1 MTFFD
6 NTRML
11 GIIFWAVGIMMVLE
25 SILMVVSAFTDF
37 DVDLPDEIVNI
48 TAYQVAFGA
57 GSLVTA
63 VLYIFFANRVMR
75 GNMTDKIGLLGEYII
90 MVGATS
96 IVRILV
102 ELIALVAGEL
112 TIEEVIVYILMFS
125 VMAVFFIAMMAVGR
139 TVLRGREARGKGVLW
154 VVLFIAFVV
163 MAAYN
168 LTEAETELVF
178 ISHINHLLIAI
189 FMLLALL
196 DPEVMSRMGVRR

>member
-25 SILMVVSAFTDF
+25 AILMVMSAFTDF

-75 GNMTDKIGLLGEYII
+75 GNMTDKVGLLGEYIV

-102 ELIALVAGEL
+102 ELIALIAGEL
-112 TIEEVIVYILMFS
+112 TKEEVIAYILMFS

-139 TVLRGREARGKGVLW
+139 IVLRGREARGKGVLW

-189 FMLLALL
+189 FMLLTLL